1 MLTRSAPGRAVVTG
15 ATGGLGFETALGL
28 ARAGAHVILAG
39 RDAAKGQ
46 AALERLRRDAPGAS
60 AEFEALDLASLASV
74 EAFAG
79 RMLAAGPALDT
90 LVNNAGVMAP
100 PARRTTADGFELQ
113 WGVNYLGH
121 FALTA
126 RLMPALLRAEAGA
139 RVVQVS
145 SVAHRRGRMVWDD
158 LGGER
163 RYNAWASY
171 SQSKLAM
178 LIFALELARRA
189 EAQGWP
195 LVSDAAHPGWAATD
209 LIANGPGGGAPGVKG
224 RLLDLG
230 FRVFAQSAA
239 DGARPLV
246 YAAASPD
253 AKSGGYYGPTG
264 FGEIKGPPGPAR
276 VMPQARD
283 AAAAGRL
290 WAVSE
295 SLTGVAFPR

>member
-1 MLTRSAPGRAVVTG
+1 VLTRSAPGRAVVTG
-15 ATGGLGFETALGL
+15 ATGGLGYETAAGL
-28 ARAGAHVILAG
+28 ARAGAHVVLAG

-46 AALERLRRDAPGAS
+46 AALARLGRDVPGAS
-60 AEFEALDLASLASV
+60 VEFEMLDLANLASV
-74 EAFAG
+74 HAFAG
-79 RMLAAGPALDT
+79 RMLAAQPALDT

-113 WGVNYLGH
+113 FGTNYLGH

-145 SVAHRRGRMVWDD
+145 SVAHRRGRIAWDD
-158 LGGER
+158 LQSGR
-163 RYNAWASY
+163 RYNPWAAY

-178 LIFALELARRA
+178 LMFALELARRA
-189 EAQGWP
+189 KAQGWP
-195 LVSDAAHPGWAATD
+195 LVSVAAHPGWAATD
-209 LIANGPGGGAPGVKG
+209 LIANGLGGGTPGVKS
-224 RLLDLG
+224 RLLDTG
-230 FRVFAQSAA
+230 FRLVAQSAA

-253 AKSGGYYGPTG
+253 AQAGGYYGPAG
-264 FGEIKGPPGPAR
+264 FREIKGSPGPAR
-276 VMPQARD
+276 VMPQAQD
-283 AAAAGRL
+283 IAAAERL

-295 SLTGVAFPR
+295 TLTGVGFPQ